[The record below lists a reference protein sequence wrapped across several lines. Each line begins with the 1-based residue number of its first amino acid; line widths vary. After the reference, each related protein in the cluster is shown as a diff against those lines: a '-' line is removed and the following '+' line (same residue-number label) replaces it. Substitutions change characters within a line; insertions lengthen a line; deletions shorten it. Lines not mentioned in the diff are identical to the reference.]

1 MKIGIIGVGYVGLV
15 SGTCFAEMGHEV
27 YGVDYNEEKIEK
39 LKNAECPIY
48 EPGLEGLIKKN
59 IESGRLR
66 FSTDTNECIRASDII
81 FICVNTPPKENG
93 EADLKYV
100 EGAAREIATVM
111 DKYKIIVDKS
121 TVPVHTAKKVSETLK
136 RYNSNGVEFDVVS
149 NPEFLREGS
158 AVHDSLNPD
167 RVVIGAGSDR
177 AAEMMQELYAPL
189 KCPVIVTDINS
200 AELIKHASN
209 SFLALKISFANALSN
224 ICERAG
230 ANIEQVIHGMGL
242 DSRIGPSFFRAGIGY
257 GGSCF
262 PKDVS
267 AFIRISE
274 ALGYDFGI
282 LKAVEETNAKQKKLF
297 VKKVEETLW
306 VINGK
311 TIGVLGLSFKPNTD
325 DIRSAP
331 AMEIIKDLVAEG
343 AKIKAYDPEA
353 MANTK
358 QVLPD
363 IEYCN
368 GPYEVAEESEAL
380 LILTEWDEFKGLD
393 LEKIKKLMA
402 HPTVIDGRNIFEPA
416 KMEKM
421 GFTYKSIGR

>member
-15 SGTCFAEMGHEV
+15 SGTCFAEMGHDV
-27 YGVDYNEEKIEK
+27 YGVDCDEEKVAK
-39 LKNAECPIY
+39 LKNAVCPIY
-48 EPGLEGLIKKN
+48 EPGLEPLIKKN
-59 IESGRLR
+59 LEAGRLR
-66 FSTDTNECIRASDII
+66 FAGDTADCIRGSDII
-81 FICVNTPPKENG
+81 FICVNTPPKNNG

-111 DKYKIIVDKS
+111 ENYKIIVDKS
-121 TVPVHTAKKVSETLK
+121 TVPVHTAQKVAETVK
-136 RYNSNGVEFDVVS
+136 RYNRKGVEFDVVS

-167 RVVIGAGSDR
+167 RVVIGANTER
-177 AAEMMQELYAPL
+177 AAQMMKELYTPL

-224 ICERAG
+224 ICEQAG
-230 ANIEQVIHGMGL
+230 ADIEQVVYGMGL
-242 DSRIGPSFFRAGIGY
+242 DNRIGSSFFRAGIGY

-274 ALGYDFGI
+274 ALGYDFEI
-282 LKAVEETNAKQKKLF
+282 LKAVEHTNENQKKLF
-297 VKKVEETLW
+297 VKKIEETLW
-306 VINGK
+306 VLNGK
-311 TIGVLGLSFKPNTD
+311 TIGVLGLAFKPNTD

-331 AMEIIKDLVAEG
+331 AIDIIKQLLADG

-353 MANTK
+353 MPNTK
-358 QVLPD
+358 KVLPEL
-363 IEYCN
+363 EYCKD
-368 GPYEVAEESEAL
+368 PYEAANESEAL
-380 LILTEWDEFKGLD
+380 VIMTEWDEFKGLD
-393 LEKIKKLMA
+393 LDRIKQLMV
-402 HPTVIDGRNIFEPA
+402 HPTIVDGRNIFNPER
-416 KMEKM
+416 MEKL